1 MVSSIISN
9 CTLFESIETTVRQ
22 TPLIDTL
29 APMAKFSTLGKLIVI
44 EVTVLT
50 VVLATISPTP
60 CTIPV
65 NIAITSIVVACKLKY
80 PSNYLSCSVQI
91 IC

>member
-1 MVSSIISN
+1 MLTVSPTETSPRLVLSMVSSIISN

-50 VVLATISPTP
+50 VF
-60 CTIPV
+60 
-65 NIAITSIVVACKLKY
+65 
-80 PSNYLSCSVQI
+80 
-91 IC
+91 